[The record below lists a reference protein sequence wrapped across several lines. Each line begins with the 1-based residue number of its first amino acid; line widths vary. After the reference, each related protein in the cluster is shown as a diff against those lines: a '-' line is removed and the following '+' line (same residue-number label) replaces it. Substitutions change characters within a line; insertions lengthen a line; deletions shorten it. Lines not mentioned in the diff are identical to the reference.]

1 MSELRVD
8 PITGRWVVIAASR
21 LARPSDYATPA
32 PSPDV
37 EDCPFCEGHEG
48 RTPAEI
54 EAVRRADSGADRPG
68 WSVRTIPNKFPTLAR
83 EAPLPSG
90 PGGDEAHAA
99 RPGTGIHEVI
109 IQNPRHGP
117 GLPFLTAEHRRS
129 IFGMFRQRVRALG
142 EEPGVRSVL
151 LFENAGPESGG
162 TLYHP
167 HAQVVALPLVP
178 PNLEEELAGAERW
191 TLSHDGACGWES
203 VARAERALRTRLVWE
218 DPTLVAFA
226 PWAPQYPYEV
236 LVMATHHSAR
246 FSESSDE
253 EIDRL
258 AEVVPA
264 VLRAILKVEPRAS
277 YNYFLHTLPGTGPS
291 PGFHW
296 HFHIAP
302 RLVRPDGFELGTG
315 IPVNP
320 MAPEGAAQDL
330 RSNWDL

>member
-1 MSELRVD
+1 M
-8 PITGRWVVIAASR
+8 
-21 LARPSDYATPA
+21 
-32 PSPDV
+32 
-37 EDCPFCEGHEG
+37 
-48 RTPAEI
+48 
-54 EAVRRADSGADRPG
+54 RRADSGADRPG

-277 YNYFLHTLPGTGPS
+277 VQLLPTHA
-291 PGFHW
+291 PGDRTE
-296 HFHIAP
+296 P
-302 RLVRPDGFELGTG
+302 RLSLALPHRPPSRTTRWVRAGDRDPGESDGARRGRARSPVELGPVSTARSTVCTRPRHAVPSERTFGRTG
-315 IPVNP
+315 CAIRPPV
-320 MAPEGAAQDL
+320 GA
-330 RSNWDL
+330 